1 MSDLIKRLRHIRGS
15 FVIPI
20 EAPDVFGWAD
30 EAADRIEELEAA
42 LDHAEGLL
50 VDQNGLVA
58 EIAAL
63 RERVEFWRGQSMDD
77 VND

>member
-1 MSDLIKRLRHIRGS
+1 MPTITWTEDDAMQR
-15 FVIPI
+15 V
-20 EAPDVFGWAD
+20 
-30 EAADRIEELEAA
+30 EELEAENERLREA

-58 EIAAL
+58 EIEAL